1 MPFFSDSDPG
11 FRQDVATLPPLPRPV
26 PEAAD
31 VVGAAFRQDNIVGS
45 TVNAIAN
52 SGTFAPDPDHN
63 PLTVIRG
70 TPYERQHLDRF
81 VGSRS
86 EPETRSIMRRID
98 GEDADRKTLEAAGA
112 GGTLMSILAGTLD
125 PTLLLPGSVAVK
137 LGREGYEF
145 ARAAVGVGAAAA
157 IQSTAQESVLQATQ
171 ETRTLR
177 ESLLNVGSATIL
189 AGLIGGAATRLMAPA
204 ERAAMPKPRS
214 TGCGPTSTR
223 MWCRYAAPAAGGPPA
238 TTAAPPLVP
247 EPISA
252 SSVAQPVGAA
262 AARYPPACPGLDR
275 HRQNPGARR
284 GCGKARPGVAG
295 DRLGK
300 RVGPAHHRGPRRN
313 AAAHAGEPCGR
324 ADHGGPGAR
333 PAGADGD
340 QPDPRGRRATN

>member
-1 MPFFSDSDPG
+1 MRKKRARAGLLILPFLMPFFSDNDPG

-145 ARAAVGVGAAAA
+145 ARAAAGVGAAAA

-204 ERAAMPKPRS
+204 ERAAAEASLDRMRADIDAHVAGTRRPPLRRPARRRPRRRWCQNRSARAAWPSPSGPRPRIPASLSRSRPAS
-214 TGCGPTSTR
+214 TKSRCSARLWKSSTR
-223 MWCRYAAPAAGGPPA
+223 CRG
-238 TTAAPPLVP
+238 
-247 EPISA
+247 
-252 SSVAQPVGAA
+252 
-262 AARYPPACPGLDR
+262 
-275 HRQNPGARR
+275 
-284 GCGKARPGVAG
+284 
-295 DRLGK
+295 
-300 RVGPAHHRGPRRN
+300 
-313 AAAHAGEPCGR
+313 
-324 ADHGGPGAR
+324 
-333 PAGADGD
+333 
-340 QPDPRGRRATN
+340 